1 MKTFLEFIIYAA
13 LAILT
18 CAYIGYLL
26 GFTTAI
32 AYQTF
37 KFFS

>member
-1 MKTFLEFIIYAA
+1 MKSFLQFVIYGA
-13 LAILT
+13 LATLA

-26 GFTTAI
+26 GFTAAI
-32 AYQTF
+32 AYQAF

>member
-1 MKTFLEFIIYAA
+1 MKQILQIIIYIA
-13 LAILT
+13 LAILA

-26 GFTTAI
+26 GFTAAI
-32 AYQTF
+32 AYQAF